1 MADKVIDKLYSKED
15 IRLELGLTSH
25 IFNKRMDTVIKLFKI
40 DMKKFHNFKGQ
51 EKIINILLMVW
62 QKNY

>member
-51 EKIINILLMVW
+51 EKNNQYTLMVW

>member
-40 DMKKFHNFKGQ
+40 DMKNF
-51 EKIINILLMVW
+51 IILKVR
-62 QKNY
+62 KK